1 VESEHRVGLGRAG
14 SEASSFLRER
24 APRLLILVLACA
36 ACVVVLWTCKEG
48 VGLRSDSAVYVAAAR
63 NLLDGKGLSWLSG
76 GGEIR
81 PLTLHAPLLPIL
93 LAGVEAVGI
102 DGIAWA
108 RWLNAVCLGLDV
120 FLVGALIQRFTHSP
134 WFALLG
140 ALITAVTGEL
150 FQVHV
155 WLMSEPLFIPLMLGG
170 VLALHTYSHRGGRFW
185 LILAAIALGLAALT
199 RYAGLA
205 LPLVGIAFL
214 WIDPRSSWKRRAVEA
229 GWMLTLGL
237 VPVLAWMLRNA
248 ILTGQTGGR
257 AFGPNLALWPS
268 VRDQAMSIL
277 LNWFAPLGLVESIM
291 ARPILVAL
299 VLCSAVLV
307 ITLAG
312 GLLLRKSTRLNMVS
326 DPRRSGPML
335 MLLCV
340 AALLGVL
347 FSAALFSSPGAD
359 VDERVLSPCYP
370 LLLVVVVE
378 ALAWLWG
385 KRSAA
390 LKVGVVLLVV
400 LFLRNKAMFEYW
412 AIRGSMGGLGYASP
426 TWRASATIRE
436 IIAMDPGVI
445 YTNDTAA
452 MYLLANRSS
461 YWVPW
466 ALPGYDPA
474 LAAQAEVKM
483 NAVLLKQDGAV
494 VLFGN
499 SDLPVGWS
507 GASLKVKVQT
517 DDGVIL
523 LPESGEPG

>member
-1 VESEHRVGLGRAG
+1 MEPEHRVGLNRAG

-24 APRLLILVLACA
+24 APWLLILVLACA
-36 ACVVVLWTCKEG
+36 ACLVVLWTCKEG

-81 PLTLHAPLLPIL
+81 PLTLHAPLLSIL

-102 DGIAWA
+102 DGIGWA
-108 RWLNAVCLGLDV
+108 RWLNAICLGLDV
-120 FLVGALIQRFTHSP
+120 VLVGALIQRFTHSP

-170 VLALHTYSHRGGRFW
+170 VLTLHTYWHRGGRLW
-185 LILAAIALGLAALT
+185 LILAAFALGLAALT

-214 WIDPRSSWKRRAVEA
+214 WIDPRSSWKRRMGEA
-229 GWMLTLGL
+229 GWMITLGL
-237 VPVLAWMLRNA
+237 VPILAWMIRNA

-257 AFGPNLALWPS
+257 AFGPNLTLWPS

-277 LNWFAPLGLVESIM
+277 LNWFAPLGLVEFIM
-291 ARPILVAL
+291 ARPIPVAL

-312 GLLLRKSTRLNMVS
+312 GLLLCKSTRLNMVS
-326 DPRRSGPML
+326 DPRWSGPVL

-378 ALAWLWG
+378 GLAWLWG
-385 KRSAA
+385 KRSTA
-390 LKVGVVLLVV
+390 LKVGVVLLVG
-400 LFLRNKAMFEYW
+400 LFLRNKAMYEYW

-426 TWRASATIRE
+426 AWRASETIRE
-436 IIAMDPGVI
+436 IIAMDPDVI
-445 YTNDTAA
+445 YTNNTGAV
-452 MYLLANRSS
+452 YLLAGRPA
-461 YWVPW
+461 YLVPS
-466 ALPGYDPA
+466 ALYGSDAVA
-474 LAAQAEVKM
+474 LAAAEQVM
-483 NAVLLKQDGAV
+483 LTTLREREGVVVVFGSDATPDG
-494 VLFGN
+494 LP
-499 SDLPVGWS
+499 SDGLVE
-507 GASLKVKVQT
+507 AAQFE
-517 DDGVIL
+517 DGVIL
-523 LPESGEPG
+523 VAGPADL